1 MYATLSAYPRVSEWM
16 YIGDTAINLAQVASI
31 EFGGGSNGA
40 TAIVRLSSYTLE
52 YEADGLGKT
61 WFTVRDTA
69 TIRALRAYVD
79 GLRAS

>member
-1 MYATLSAYPRVSEWM
+1 MYAAISAYPRVSEWM
-16 YIGDTAINLAQVASI
+16 DIGETAINLAQVASI

-61 WFTVRDTA
+61 WFTVRDAA
-69 TIRALRAYVD
+69 TIRSLRAYVD
-79 GLRAS
+79 GLRA